1 MTNEKDRKMI
11 LDFCDECH
19 EHPIDGEE
27 ISQKPCKELST
38 DDCRMLRLYIAD
50 DPESHA
56 FGEMHGIFE
65 YEGDIYKFTWHIH
78 KPKQG
83 AATLSN
89 RMTDIKRLTVERKD
103 GLALV
108 STSRTENGH
117 DAFLTFVSDTELN
130 EFDLSLRRLM
140 RRIKAYAVS
149 EELCKRIRKLD
160 NQHLKW
166 LKKQQKSVAGEE
178 GPVL

>member
-1 MTNEKDRKMI
+1 M
-11 LDFCDECH
+11 
-19 EHPIDGEE
+19 
-27 ISQKPCKELST
+27 
-38 DDCRMLRLYIAD
+38 
-50 DPESHA
+50 
-56 FGEMHGIFE
+56 MH
-65 YEGDIYKFTWHIH
+65 
-78 KPKQG
+78 
-83 AATLSN
+83 
-89 RMTDIKRLTVERKD
+89 
-103 GLALV
+103 
-108 STSRTENGH
+108 
-117 DAFLTFVSDTELN
+117 LTFVSDTELN